1 MSAEVRWLIDC
12 LRALARHEAP
22 PVPTDS
28 LDWNGVIEAAEGESL
43 APALGFAWKS
53 APPERLP
60 RAVRE
65 RFRRHLVEGT
75 ARHLVLSGELGRLLK
90 AFGRGH
96 VPVIPLKGPVLAE
109 TLYAHPALRP

>member
-43 APALGFAWKS
+43 APALGFAW
-53 APPERLP
+53 
-60 RAVRE
+60 
-65 RFRRHLVEGT
+65 
-75 ARHLVLSGELGRLLK
+75 
-90 AFGRGH
+90 
-96 VPVIPLKGPVLAE
+96 
-109 TLYAHPALRP
+109 